1 MIKKL
6 LVLALALVM
15 TVTLVACNTSPD
27 SKPTPNTSEP
37 DNAET
42 PASVIVLKLSDVHGP
57 TATNHIALQA
67 MAEEVKAQTNGAIE
81 IEVYP
86 SSQLGDVKASMEA
99 VQMNTLDMAISNQAM
114 MGSVISEF
122 GVVGAPFMFESDEH
136 IKNAMNGE
144 LGKTLA
150 ELSAEK
156 HMNIVGYLLTGF
168 RHVFSTKAIKTPDD
182 FKNVKIR
189 TMENPVDVG
198 IFNSIGAIATPMAYS
213 ELFTALQQSTVDAG
227 ENAISNFYS
236 DKFYEVA
243 KYLTLTGHTY
253 NVSPIIISDSALE
266 KIPAELKGTFLK
278 ACAEGLEKGRQL
290 CMSDNEAAIAKLEE
304 AGVTIL
310 EIDREE
316 LKKKTLSVYEDNPD
330 RIPEELVK
338 MVEAAK

>member
-1 MIKKL
+1 MAKKL
-6 LVLALALVM
+6 LALALALVM
-15 TVTLVACNTSPD
+15 VFSLAACGSPAE
-27 SKPTPNTSEP
+27 PNPS
-37 DNAET
+37 ET
-42 PASVIVLKLSDVHGP
+42 PQANDTEKPADVIVLKFSDVHGP
-57 TATNHIALQA
+57 TATNHLALQA
-67 MAEEVKAQTNGAIE
+67 MAEEVKSQTNGAIE

-114 MGSVISEF
+114 MGSVIPEF

-144 LGKTLA
+144 LGDTLA
-150 ELSAEK
+150 EMSAKK

-168 RHVFSTKAIKTPDD
+168 RHVFSTKPIETPED
-182 FKNVKIR
+182 FKNIKIR

-213 ELFTALQQSTVDAG
+213 ELFTALQQGTVDAG

-243 KYLTLTGHTY
+243 KNLTLTGHTY

-266 KIPAELKGTFLK
+266 KIPEELKETFLK
-278 ACAEGLEKGRQL
+278 ACADGIEKGRQL
-290 CMSDNEAAIAKLEE
+290 CMSDNEAAISKLEE
-304 AGVTIL
+304 AGVTIY
-310 EIDREE
+310 EIDRDA
-316 LKKKTLSVYEDNPD
+316 LKEKTLSVYEDNPD
-330 RIPEELVK
+330 RIPAELVE